1 MQGSLGEFTLAELLQ
16 LFALA
21 EKTGT
26 LSIRV
31 PDRVSTLYLEAGR
44 IAGWGNESFDV
55 HSSMSSCELLSS
67 ATVTAIESVAK
78 DADAPGLAFVVR
90 NLVEPARWE
99 AFVHRLI
106 EQDVYPLLSLDS
118 GEFEIT
124 IDRLPPVPLG
134 LNISVQQIVLDGS
147 RWEADM
153 NELAREGYGRG
164 TRWRRVVAEDHPTE
178 AGLSQLDW
186 LVWSILD
193 EPQPISQVAARLCHP
208 DIETVESVKRLN
220 GEGILTRVV

>member
-1 MQGSLGEFTLAELLQ
+1 MQGSLGEFTLAEILQ

-26 LSIRV
+26 LSVHV

-44 IAGWGNESFDV
+44 IAGWGNDSFDV
-55 HSSMSSCELLSS
+55 HASFSACELLSPAS
-67 ATVTAIESVAK
+67 ATAIESVAK
-78 DADAPGLAFVVR
+78 DAETQGLAFVVR
-90 NLVEPARWE
+90 NLVEPARWD
-99 AFVHRLI
+99 AFVQRMI
-106 EQDVYPLLSLDS
+106 EQDVYPLLSLES

-124 IDRLPPVPLG
+124 IDRIPPVPLG

-153 NELAREGYGRG
+153 SELARSGYGRG
-164 TRWRRVVAEDHPTE
+164 TRWRRVDANSHPSE
-178 AGLSQLDW
+178 VGLNQLDW
-186 LVWSILD
+186 LIWSILV
-193 EPQPISQVAARLCHP
+193 EPQPISQFAARLCHP
-208 DIETVESVKRLN
+208 DIETAEAVKRLD